1 MIVVDIDELTPC
13 LKDNLTGEIVN
24 TEVIP
29 IKRRSLLSKF
39 TKRNGWYA
47 NWEDLA
53 GKSEIY
59 ALVVAGSFSI
69 QGLLAI
75 HDDINSKTAFID
87 WAVASP
93 ENNPQI
99 MPVKK
104 YNGVGGHLIAIAAE
118 KSIQYGYDGAI
129 SGFAANEELM
139 NHYIK
144 EYGAEYLG
152 YLHPY
157 QIFID
162 EEHGRQIREVYTYEW
177 AD

>member
-1 MIVVDIDELTPC
+1 M
-13 LKDNLTGEIVN
+13 
-24 TEVIP
+24 
-29 IKRRSLLSKF
+29 
-39 TKRNGWYA
+39 
-47 NWEDLA
+47 
-53 GKSEIY
+53 
-59 ALVVAGSFSI
+59 
-69 QGLLAI
+69 AI

-104 YNGVGGHLIAIAAE
+104 Y
-118 KSIQYGYDGAI
+118 
-129 SGFAANEELM
+129 
-139 NHYIK
+139 YIK

-162 EEHGRQIREVYTYEW
+162 EEHGRRIREVYTYEW